1 MTGPRR
7 AASGRAPACR
17 DRDCERGQGLVEFAM
32 LVPVFMLLLLGM
44 LEFGTAFNHNLTLGY
59 ASREGARI
67 GADLVNGGGPFGCAT
82 GQSPNAGTNGEKVDQ
97 VIIEAVDRVLTSA
110 GSPIDLSRVDR
121 IRLFRPDKSGNDTL
135 NQGNDWLYTASPY
148 TLPDFTTVNFAPSGA
163 GTFQACSRS
172 SVIQSSGS
180 TAGIVDSIGVSIDY
194 TYQMVTPLGTTLQM
208 HDVTVMQFNPSD
220 IKG

>member
-1 MTGPRR
+1 MIGLRR
-7 AASGRAPACR
+7 SLAIRTVAHRGRGG
-17 DRDCERGQGLVEFAM
+17 ERGQGLVEFAM

-44 LEFGTAFNHNLTLGY
+44 LEFGTAFNHNLTIGY

-67 GADLVNGGGPFGCAT
+67 GADLVNGGGTFGCGT
-82 GQSPNAGTNGEKVDQ
+82 GQSPNAGAFGRNVDQ

-110 GSPIDLSRVDR
+110 GSPIDLSRVSK

-135 NQGNDWLYTASPY
+135 GQGNDWLYTSSPF
-148 TLPDFTTVNFAPSGA
+148 TLPDLTTVNFAPSGA

-172 SVIQSSGS
+172 SVVQTGGPTS
-180 TAGIVDSIGVSIDY
+180 GIVDSIGVAIDY
-194 TYQMVTPLGTTLQM
+194 TYQMVTPLGTTLPM

-220 IKG
+220 IRN